1 MQHKPFGIHWF
12 RRDLRVTGNSALQHN
27 IEVNEGRVLGLFCF
41 DSTFLSRPDFSNN
54 RFAFFLESLKSV
66 KQLFQ
71 QMGGELLVVD
81 CLPHNTFE
89 KIFKAAAEKPGLV
102 TFNRDY
108 EPFAR
113 ERDNQIELLFSRSG
127 VKVQTFRDHLIIEPH
142 ELLRDGKAS
151 YQVYSPYAK
160 KWFDLIR
167 TNPFAKRIS
176 KNENAVSELVLLAQ
190 GKAAEKKLSISWKN
204 IMKDEFPF
212 HDALYDFQK
221 KNQPGVTVPIPP
233 AGTAAA
239 FLQLQEFKKLKVDAY
254 SQDRDLLPLHGTSKL
269 AMYFKNGS
277 LTTSQALAY
286 LEMGDEPYPS
296 ESGRNRFLKEIVWRE
311 FYYSIL
317 WHHPRVERE
326 AFLQKYIDLEWDN
339 NRDWFKRWC
348 EGRTGFPVIDAA
360 MRQLNTTGW
369 MHNRA
374 RMIVASFLTK
384 DLLIDWRWGEQYFMK
399 MLLDGDLAPN
409 NGGWQWAASTGCDP
423 QPYFR
428 IFNPLLQ
435 SKKFDPSGDYIRT
448 YVEELRHVKGSMIHA
463 PGNLVKGYPEPIVNH
478 AKQKTLALKRYQ
490 AKM

>member
-1 MQHKPFGIHWF
+1 MEQQPFGIHWF
-12 RRDLRVTGNSALQHN
+12 RRDLRVVGNSALNHN

-41 DSTFLSRPDFSNN
+41 DSKFLSRPDFSNN
-54 RFAFFLESLKSV
+54 RFAFFLETLQSV
-66 KQLFQ
+66 KKSFQ
-71 QMGGELLVVD
+71 QMGGELIVVD
-81 CLPHNTFE
+81 CLPGDAFE
-89 KIFKAAAEKPGLV
+89 KILKAAANKPSLV

-113 ERDNQIELLFSRSG
+113 DRDNRVEHLLNTACVQ
-127 VKVQTFRDHLIIEPH
+127 VKTFRDHLIIEPH

-160 KWFDLIR
+160 KWFDLIK
-167 TNPFAKRIS
+167 TDEFAKRIS
-176 KNENAVSELVLLAQ
+176 KKNNAIPELEHLAQ
-190 GKAAEKKLSISWKN
+190 GKQIEKKFSIVWKN

-221 KNQPGVTVPIPP
+221 KNQPHVTIPIPP
-233 AGTAAA
+233 AGTVAA
-239 FLQLQEFKKLKVDAY
+239 FLQLKEFKKLKLDSY
-254 SQDRDLLPLHGTSKL
+254 SVARDLLSKEGTSRL

-277 LTTSQALAY
+277 ISPAQAAAY
-286 LEMGDEPYPS
+286 LEVGNEPYKS
-296 ESGRNRFLKEIVWRE
+296 ESGANRFLKEIVWRE

-317 WHHPRVERE
+317 WHHPRVEHE

-339 NRDWFKRWC
+339 NRDLFKRWC
-348 EGRTGFPVIDAA
+348 EGRTGFPIIDAA

-384 DLLIDWRWGEQYFMK
+384 DLLIDWRWGERYFMK
-399 MLLDGDLAPN
+399 MLLDGDVAAN

-435 SKKFDPSGDYIRT
+435 SKKFDANGDYIRM
-448 YVEELRHVKGSMIHA
+448 YIEELRAVKGSLIHA
-463 PGNLVKGYPEPIVNH
+463 PGKSVKDYPEPVVDH
-478 AKQKTLALKRYQ
+478 AKQKALALKLY
-490 AKM
+490 KNTK